1 VRRDGSSDGGDSSEP
16 PFVALTK
23 GEVERC
29 LYAIEDTQHR
39 AIFSLQVEM
48 GLSVGEILGDESLGA
63 RGAFIQDI
71 DSKQMTMGIYYQG
84 IKKGYFTSRVVPI
97 PIECLR
103 NIRDYLASM
112 AMGFDDE
119 GKLFDI
125 TDRRYRQVLTQ
136 VRETTGIKKKVN
148 GLNLRRTAIIK
159 MLREG
164 VSTEEVRRR
173 VGILRERDE
182 IVVYAVGYI
191 LGDRENYDDWVKQ
204 VILDGLTNRPE
215 RPETP
220 PK

>member
-1 VRRDGSSDGGDSSEP
+1 MQKDGDEAEGSSEP
-16 PFVALTK
+16 PFVALTRD
-23 GEVERC
+23 EVERC
-29 LYAIEDTQHR
+29 LYAIGDTQHR
-39 AIFSLQVEM
+39 AIFSLQAEM
-48 GLSVGEILGDESLGA
+48 GLSVAEILGDSALGA
-63 RGAFIQDI
+63 RGVFIQDI
-71 DSKQMTMGIYYQG
+71 DSKRMTMGIYYKG
-84 IKKGYFTSRVVPI
+84 TKKGYFTSREVPI

-125 TDRRYRQVLTQ
+125 TDRRYRQVLTA
-136 VRETTGIKKKVN
+136 VRETTGIKKKIN

-164 VSTEEVRRR
+164 VPAEEVRRR

-191 LGDRENYDDWVKQ
+191 LGDRENYDEWVKQ
-204 VILDGLTNRPE
+204 VILDGLSAGPGSQE
-215 RPETP
+215 RPS
-220 PK
+220 